1 MPVNLLPVL
10 GAGLGA
16 LQQSKL
22 QKASEGTKTYT
33 RPKTIFGK
41 LIGSASGRT
50 AAYELQTQLKETDLS
65 QAAANSLQPTS
76 FNTDPNIR
84 TSFPLTGDVQFGT
97 QAKTRPWL
105 PYAVVAAL
113 VAIFYFM
120 RGKKGRRRR

>member
-41 LIGSASGRT
+41 LIGGVSGRT
-50 AAYELQTQLKETDLS
+50 AAYELQTEMKGTSLTP
-65 QAAANSLQPTS
+65 AAINSLQPAS
-76 FNTDPNIR
+76 LQLIPI
-84 TSFPLTGDVQFGT
+84 L
-97 QAKTRPWL
+97 
-105 PYAVVAAL
+105 
-113 VAIFYFM
+113 
-120 RGKKGRRRR
+120 GKPFQ